1 MKVIKTLSDAIK
13 MRLLHILLKDLCN
26 QRHSGY
32 CKDCKSYMS
41 WNPTSRPL
49 CAQCCVI
56 DQALEKW
63 GKVDK

>member
-1 MKVIKTLSDAIK
+1 MKIFRILIDAIK
-13 MRLLHILLKDLCN
+13 IRLLHILFQDLCN
-26 QRHSGY
+26 KCHSGS